1 MLLLLSRE
9 FFIFQIADVHL
20 LHSATWW
27 RLLGQKSFRREK
39 PQSEVGLGAVRG
51 SLYGSE
57 RSRAMGASEI
67 VLSMQ
72 EGAIYDPGESLSPR
86 LGFRERVSGSVF
98 ASLFHFFGSI
108 ILSAAESSSKVGAFH
123 RRTAPSLA
131 LAR

>member
-1 MLLLLSRE
+1 
-9 FFIFQIADVHL
+9 
-20 LHSATWW
+20 
-27 RLLGQKSFRREK
+27 
-39 PQSEVGLGAVRG
+39 
-51 SLYGSE
+51 
-57 RSRAMGASEI
+57 MGATEI

-98 ASLFHFFGSI
+98 GLRCHFFASI
-108 ILSAAESSSKVGAFH
+108 NLSLAEISSKVGAFH

>member
-1 MLLLLSRE
+1 
-9 FFIFQIADVHL
+9 
-20 LHSATWW
+20 
-27 RLLGQKSFRREK
+27 
-39 PQSEVGLGAVRG
+39 
-51 SLYGSE
+51 
-57 RSRAMGASEI
+57 MGASDI

-86 LGFRERVSGSVF
+86 LGFRERVNGSLF
-98 ASLFHFFGSI
+98 ASRFHFFASI

>member
-1 MLLLLSRE
+1 
-9 FFIFQIADVHL
+9 
-20 LHSATWW
+20 
-27 RLLGQKSFRREK
+27 
-39 PQSEVGLGAVRG
+39 
-51 SLYGSE
+51 
-57 RSRAMGASEI
+57 MGATEI

>member
-1 MLLLLSRE
+1 
-9 FFIFQIADVHL
+9 
-20 LHSATWW
+20 
-27 RLLGQKSFRREK
+27 
-39 PQSEVGLGAVRG
+39 
-51 SLYGSE
+51 
-57 RSRAMGASEI
+57 MGASDI

-98 ASLFHFFGSI
+98 ASRSHFFASI

-123 RRTAPSLA
+123 RRTAPPPA